1 MLQQRT
7 AGLGQ
12 RHALTAARQKRYAED
27 SLHVADA
34 GRRRGKRQMCAFGT
48 VGNAAGFNHMA
59 KQAEIN
65 EVKAHRRTL
74 PSSLT
79 KSGLIYC
86 SLYIDF
92 SRLSFRVIRN
102 LPDPNIWRFALCCI
116 AAGSRIG

>member
-1 MLQQRT
+1 MLQERA

-34 GRRRGKRQMCAFGT
+34 GRRRSKRQMRAFGT
-48 VGNAAGFNHMA
+48 VRNAAGFNHMA

-65 EVKAHRRTL
+65 EVKAHKRTL

-86 SLYIDF
+86 PLYVDF
-92 SRLSFRVIRN
+92 SRLSFRMLRN
-102 LPDPNIWRFALCCI
+102 LTDPNIRRFARCCI